1 MRKTI
6 ITIFIIAV
14 VAVLGWVGFQQSR
27 QLTDEKQTQS
37 SGLPMKVPKYYWP
50 GTFWVEIADQ
60 KGWFEEAGLNVEI
73 VDSNPDY
80 FGSLQDFVDGKI
92 DTNNFTVF
100 DLMGYI
106 SRGIDLVVVFSS
118 DTSVGSEGIIAKP
131 GIDSIAGLQGK
142 RVGVPLGGY
151 LEYILDVVLERNGLS
166 SEDIEKIDILGENAE
181 KEYIRED
188 IDAVIIW
195 EPHVSALEDRGAIRL
210 FDTSEI
216 PGISP
221 SATAFHRD
229 FVNERPEDVQAY
241 ASVWHKTVEFIKKN
255 PNEALGIIASI
266 YNVSLEDVISF
277 AEVDKILDLRDNQT
291 TFSYAAGFES
301 LHGTARQINDF
312 MIKQGLSDKYL
323 DSTEF
328 LDSRFIRNLE

>member
-1 MRKTI
+1 MRKIVI
-6 ITIFIIAV
+6 IIIVIAV
-14 VAVLGWVGFQQSR
+14 VAVLGWFGFQQLS
-27 QLTDEKQTQS
+27 QPANEQTMQT

-60 KGWFEEAGLNVEI
+60 KGWFDEAGLNVEI
-73 VDSNPDY
+73 VDTNPDY

-106 SRGIDLVVVFSS
+106 NQGADLVVVYSS
-118 DTSVGSEGIIAKP
+118 DTSNGSEGIVAKP

-151 LEYILDVVLERNGLS
+151 LEYILDVVLARNGFTS
-166 SEDIEKIDILGENAE
+166 QAVEKVGIFGENA
-181 KEYIRED
+181 KEEYTRED

-195 EPHVSALEDRGAIRL
+195 EPHISALEEQGAVRL

-229 FVNERPEDVQAY
+229 FLEERPGDIQAY
-241 ASVWHKTVEFIKKN
+241 VYVWHKTVEFIKKN
-255 PNEALGIIASI
+255 PNEAFGIIAGI
-266 YNVSLEDVISF
+266 YGVPLEDVTGF

-291 TFSYAAGFES
+291 VFSYAAGFES
-301 LHGTARQINDF
+301 LHGTARKINDF
-312 MIKQGLSDKYL
+312 MIEQGLMDKRL